1 MAEGFLLNSRSVIN
15 KLSGD
20 MNFVGIFL
28 IIIGAIECIS
38 IVGAIV
44 GIPLIISGL
53 RLRESATSFGSFLTS
68 GNEAALDNA
77 LERQSRFFFI
87 LKVLIIISIVMFV
100 LEIILLAVFFIPFIT
115 SMHGNFPR
123 NVSI

>member
-1 MAEGFLLNSRSVIN
+1 MAEGLLQNSRLTIN
-15 KLSGD
+15 KLNGD
-20 MNFVGIFL
+20 MNFVGIFF

-44 GIPLIISGL
+44 GVPLIISGL
-53 RLRESATSFGSFLTS
+53 RLRESAASFGSFLTS

-87 LKVLIIISIVMFV
+87 VKVLIIIALVMFV
-100 LEIILLAVFFIPFIT
+100 LEIIFFAAFLIPFIH
-115 SMHGNFPR
+115 SMQNGFSR
-123 NVSI
+123 SV

>member
-1 MAEGFLLNSRSVIN
+1 MAEGLLQNSRLTIN
-15 KLSGD
+15 KLNGD
-20 MNFVGIFL
+20 MNFVGIFF

-53 RLRESATSFGSFLTS
+53 RLRESAASFGNFLTS

-87 LKVLIIISIVMFV
+87 VKILIIIALVLFV
-100 LEIILLAVFFIPFIT
+100 LEIIFFAAFLIPFIH
-115 SMHGNFPR
+115 SMQGGFSR
-123 NVSI
+123 SV